1 MAASF
6 SSNCTAFDGHRLLA
20 AGARLDVALALK
32 RALEA
37 GAAGP
42 LLAFDDAT
50 GAVIDFDLSVS
61 DADIAT
67 RLAEPEPAPRGRGR
81 PKLGVV
87 AREVTLL
94 PRHWEWL
101 AAQSGGASVALRRLV
116 DEARRT
122 DGGATQARQAV
133 GAAYRFLHA
142 IAGDFP
148 GFEEASRALFAGDRE
163 GFARADRRVAARY
176 RRARAAAADQR
187 RCGALRRRGEIVEL
201 SPRMPGRERTV
212 GNGGVRDSRSRASR
226 LPRRCKAC
234 RLRRSRRLPGYGSP
248 RRFVVRP
255 RLVPR
260 FRGDDTCRL
269 VGRVSARARASTRVL
284 GHSSNGQGTNTVRR
298 PC

>member
-20 AGARLDVALALK
+20 AGGRLDVALALTQ
-32 RALEA
+32 ALEG

-42 LLAFDDAT
+42 LLVFDDAT
-50 GAVIDFDLSVS
+50 GAVIDFDLSGS

-67 RLAEPEPAPRGRGR
+67 RLAEPAPRGRGR

-101 AAQSGGASVALRRLV
+101 AAQPGGASVALRRLV

-163 GFARADRRVAARY
+163 GFAQRIAEWPPDIVAH
-176 RRARAAAADQR
+176 
-187 RCGALRRRGEIVEL
+187 ALRLLG
-201 SPRMPGRERTV
+201 
-212 GNGGVRDSRSRASR
+212 DSR
-226 LPRRCKAC
+226 
-234 RLRRSRRLPGYGSP
+234 
-248 RRFVVRP
+248 VV
-255 RLVPR
+255 
-260 FRGDDTCRL
+260 T
-269 VGRVSARARASTRVL
+269 
-284 GHSSNGQGTNTVRR
+284 
-298 PC
+298 